1 MSKTKI
7 FCFGFGQVAES
18 FINKLINEK
27 KDFDL
32 SVTSRQETHQIEFR
46 NHIKINSYQF
56 TDNKFDNSIKKKI
69 EEADYILVSIPPIN
83 GEDIVADYLDT
94 NLKEIINCKWITYL
108 SATSVY
114 GDHKGDWVNE
124 DSSTQPT
131 SDNGINRLEAEK
143 KWKSLSNKK
152 NYPIQIF
159 RLAGIY
165 SNEFNI
171 LKRLKAGK
179 VKVVDKKNH
188 FFSRV
193 HVDDIANIL
202 FKSLDN
208 FKNNEIYNICD
219 DKPASQIE
227 VAAYGAKL
235 LKLEKPNSVKLE
247 ELESEMLQNFY
258 KDSKKVD
265 NKKMKTFFKYDLK
278 YPTYKEGLNYI
289 FNNGL

>member
-27 KDFDL
+27 RDFDF
-32 SVTSRQETHQIEFR
+32 SVTSRQETHQIEF
-46 NHIKINSYQF
+46 NNIKINSYHF
-56 TDNKFDNSIKKKI
+56 TDDKFDDSIKKKI

-83 GEDIVADYLDT
+83 GKDIVANYLDT
-94 NLKEIINCKWITYL
+94 NQKKIINCKWITYL

-124 DSSTQPT
+124 DSATQPT
-131 SDNGINRLEAEK
+131 SDNGLKRLEAEK
-143 KWKSLSNKK
+143 NWKSLSNKK

-171 LKRLKAGK
+171 LKRLKTGK
-179 VKVVDKKNH
+179 VQIVDKKNH
-188 FFSRV
+188 FFSRI

-227 VAAYGAKL
+227 VAEYGAKL
-235 LKLEKPNSVKLE
+235 LKLEKPHSVKLE
-247 ELESEMLQNFY
+247 EIESEMLQNFY

-265 NKKMKTFFKYDLK
+265 NKKMKAFFKYDLK
-278 YPTYKEGLNYI
+278 YPSYKEGLNHI

>member
-1 MSKTKI
+1 MSKTKV

-18 FINKLINEK
+18 FVNKLIDEK

-32 SVTSRQETHQIEFR
+32 SVTSRQETHQIEF
-46 NHIKINSYQF
+46 NNIKINSYHF
-56 TDNKFDNSIKKKI
+56 TDDKFDDSIKKKV
-69 EEADYILVSIPPIN
+69 EEADYILVSIPPID
-83 GEDIVADYLDT
+83 GKDIVANYLDI
-94 NLKEIINCKWITYL
+94 NLKKIINCKWITYL

-124 DSSTQPT
+124 DSATQPT
-131 SDNGINRLEAEK
+131 SDNGISRLEAEK
-143 KWKSLSNKK
+143 NWKSLSNKK
-152 NYPIQIF
+152 NFPLQIF

-171 LKRLKAGK
+171 LKRLKTGK
-179 VKVVDKKNH
+179 VQIVDKKNH
-188 FFSRV
+188 FFSRI

-265 NKKMKTFFKYDLK
+265 NKKMKAFFKYDLK
-278 YPTYKEGLNYI
+278 YPSYKEGLNHI

>member
-32 SVTSRQETHQIEFR
+32 SITSRQETHQIEF

-83 GEDIVADYLDT
+83 GKDIVANYLDT

-143 KWKSLSNKK
+143 NWKSLSNKK

-171 LKRLKAGK
+171 LKRLKTGK
-179 VKVVDKKNH
+179 VQIVDKKNH
-188 FFSRV
+188 FFSRI

-227 VAAYGAKL
+227 VATYGAKL

-247 ELESEMLQNFY
+247 ELESEMLKNFY

-265 NKKMKTFFKYDLK
+265 NKKMKAFFKYDLK

>member
-1 MSKTKI
+1 MSKLKI
-7 FCFGFGQVAES
+7 FCFGFGQVAEN

-27 KDFDL
+27 KDFEL
-32 SVTSRQETHQIEFR
+32 SVTSRQETHQIEF
-46 NHIKINSYQF
+46 NNIKINSYQF
-56 TDNKFDNSIKKKI
+56 TEDKYDNSIKKKI
-69 EEADYILVSIPPIN
+69 EEADYILVSIPPID
-83 GEDIVADYLDT
+83 GRDIVT
-94 NLKEIINCKWITYL
+94 NYVDKNFKKIINCKWITYL

-124 DSSTQPT
+124 DSATHPT
-131 SDNGINRLEAEK
+131 SDNGISRLEAEK
-143 KWKSLSNKK
+143 NWIRLSNKK
-152 NYPIQIF
+152 NYPLQIF

-171 LKRLKAGK
+171 LKRLKTGK
-179 VKVVDKKNH
+179 VQIVDKKNH
-188 FFSRV
+188 FFSRI
-193 HVDDIANIL
+193 HVEDIANVL

-247 ELESEMLQNFY
+247 EVESEMLRNFY

-265 NKKMKTFFKYDLK
+265 NKKMKEFFNHKLK
-278 YPTYKEGLNYI
+278 YPTYVEGLNYI
-289 FNNGL
+289 FNNSF